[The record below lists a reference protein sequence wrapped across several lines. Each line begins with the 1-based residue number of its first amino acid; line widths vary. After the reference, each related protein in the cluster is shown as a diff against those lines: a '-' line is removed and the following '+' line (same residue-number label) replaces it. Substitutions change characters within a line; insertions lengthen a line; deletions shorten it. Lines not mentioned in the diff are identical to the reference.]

1 MLAIP
6 DFTPEQF
13 HQFLLWLHPDSDQA
27 AQKHETIRGGL
38 YRFFARRNYYDP
50 DYLVDVTLSRVIA
63 KIETIELHENVT
75 QVGYIR
81 GFAEHIYREALR
93 HNKEDQLDPIADQNK
108 FSQPESPDYSVQ
120 EQETSCLHECLAKL
134 KPEDREL
141 LQKYYAPN
149 RDRRELSR
157 QRMAEEMG
165 LTIDNLR
172 VKVMRRREKLRTCLS
187 GCKKNI

>member
-6 DFTPEQF
+6 DFTLEQF
-13 HQFLLWLHPDSDQA
+13 QQFLLWLHPELDQA

-63 KIETIELHENVT
+63 KIETIELRENVT
-75 QVGYIR
+75 QIGYIR
-81 GFAEHIYREALR
+81 GFAEHVYREALR
-93 HNKEDQLDPIADQNK
+93 HNKEEQLDPVADQNK
-108 FSQPESPDYSVQ
+108 FSQPESPDDSVQ
-120 EQETSCLHECLAKL
+120 NQETSCLHECLAKL

-172 VKVMRRREKLRTCLS
+172 VKVMRRRE
-187 GCKKNI
+187 N